1 MTLSA
6 SDPDVLDA
14 QLLFHLHAGVEA
26 IVVVGGEA
34 KTLEA
39 HDGSRVRAARA
50 ADDAREAIA
59 QLDPDW
65 VIDAAAGEFWWPRGA
80 TLAEILSKIPAEFGT
95 VQAIVR
101 PFLRVEGD
109 VQPFEERTV
118 YRLSAQAML
127 DDPTGSPRPTRR
139 LAHRRVV
146 DVSGYDDGLPGSELR
161 PLRGWYPIEVL
172 SLPLAG
178 AMATRAEIERGLAE
192 GVVQEDTRVRDA
204 LRTVRSAGEL
214 TFPRPTVVDNALF
227 AVDAAVLGEADALRI
242 RRDLDGM
249 EQRLAELEENL
260 AVRVERKLRK
270 LVRGGRTSE

>member
-14 QLLFHLHAGVEA
+14 QLLFHLHAGVDA
-26 IVVVGGEA
+26 IVVVGGDA
-34 KTLEA
+34 KALEA
-39 HDGSRVRAARA
+39 HNGSRVRPARA
-50 ADDAREAIA
+50 ADDLRHAVAE
-59 QLDPDW
+59 LDSDW
-65 VIDAAAGEFWWPRGA
+65 VIDAGAGEFWWPRGA

-95 VQAIVR
+95 VQGIAR

-109 VQPFEERTV
+109 VQPFEERMV

-127 DDPTGSPRPTRR
+127 DDPRPTRR
-139 LAHRRVV
+139 LAHRREV
-146 DVSGYDDGLPGSELR
+146 DVSGYDDGLPDSSLR

-172 SLPLAG
+172 TLPLEG
-178 AMATRAEIERGLAE
+178 AATSRAEIERGLAD
-192 GVVQEDTRVRDA
+192 GVIQEDTRVRDA
-204 LRTVRSAGEL
+204 LRTARSGGQL

-227 AVDAAVLGEADALRI
+227 AVDAAVLGEGDALRI

-249 EQRLAELEENL
+249 EQRLAVLEENL
-260 AVRVERKLRK
+260 AVRVERKLRS